1 MLFLPDLWMNF
12 MLILEEV
19 MEVTSLMFSKPL
31 KETTAKIHMDLD
43 GCSLLGEDLTE
54 MVQP

>member
-1 MLFLPDLWMNF
+1 